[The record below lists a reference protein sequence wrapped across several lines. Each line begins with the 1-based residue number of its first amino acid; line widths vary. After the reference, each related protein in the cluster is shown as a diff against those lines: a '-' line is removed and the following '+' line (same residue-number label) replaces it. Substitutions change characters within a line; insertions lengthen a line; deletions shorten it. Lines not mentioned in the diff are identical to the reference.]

1 MALNPGQAIPGQAM
15 MNEPHQLSLLQGFP
29 ASPPK
34 TSPGPPLAADLPVA
48 RVLLESPLPHLDR
61 PFDYSVPADLAE
73 AAAPGVRVRVR
84 FSGQELNGYILERAA
99 ESDAGHT
106 LVPLHK
112 VVSPVAVLTP
122 ELKELA
128 GRVAARYAGTVS
140 DVLRVA
146 IPPRV
151 VKVEKELAAADADG
165 EAPGEE
171 QTEPVPAPAHAP
183 GHASV
188 QNPDGGPDS
197 GPARTEYPA
206 WSQYRN
212 GSAFLRHLSAGGSP
226 RAVLSAL
233 QGFGPGGWPK
243 LIAGAVAAVRQSGR
257 GAVVV
262 LPDYRDLDRVQAAL
276 EELLPA
282 GDVARLTA
290 DDGQTPRYRSFLR
303 VLNGT
308 AGVAVGTRSA
318 AYAPVRDLGLV
329 VCWDDGDDL
338 HIEQRS
344 PYAHTR
350 EVLLLRAEQQGAACL
365 LAGHARS
372 TEAQRLVDVGWAMP
386 VEAERPVVRSTVPR
400 VLNTADSFEQ
410 ERDPLARIARLPG
423 AAWRAAKEGLERGPV
438 LVQVARSGYA
448 PSLICDTCREPARC
462 QACQGP
468 LAIAG
473 ASGSS
478 AVPQC
483 RWCSAPAPAWRCS
496 HCNNTRLRRGATGV
510 LRTAE
515 ELGRAFP
522 GKPVVTS
529 SGDHVK
535 ATVPD
540 TGSLVVATVGAEP
553 VAAGGY
559 AAALLL
565 DGDSLL
571 RRENLRAGEDAVR
584 RWFNAASLVR
594 PAAEGGIVVITAD
607 DTAAVGALLRW
618 DPAGYAQRELGL
630 RTELQ
635 LPPAVRV
642 ASVTGGSTA
651 VGHFTS
657 EVTRRLTAEGVE
669 LRVAGP
675 APLLPG
681 QLPPA
686 GKTTTGKTT
695 GKTAANASGQATAAA
710 GGGDVRTLLF
720 IPYSQ
725 AGTVTQVLRAVKAAS
740 AAKRT
745 EDPVQ
750 LRLDGVDVL

>member
-1 MALNPGQAIPGQAM
+1 MALNAGQAM
-15 MNEPHQLSLLQGFP
+15 TNEPQQLSLLQGFP
-29 ASPPK
+29 ASPR
-34 TSPGPPLAADLPVA
+34 TAAGPPLAASLPVA
-48 RVLLESPLPHLDR
+48 RVLIESSLPHLDR
-61 PFDYSVPADLAE
+61 PFDYSVPAEMADTAQ
-73 AAAPGVRVRVR
+73 AGVRVKVK
-84 FSGQELNGYILERAA
+84 FSGQELSGYILERTA
-99 ESDAGHT
+99 ESDAGHG

-122 ELKELA
+122 GLKELA
-128 GRVAARYAGTVS
+128 NRVAARYAGTVS

-151 VKVEKELAAADADG
+151 AKVEKELAADEPGVQPSPGAEIRPLRS
-165 EAPGEE
+165 EAP
-171 QTEPVPAPAHAP
+171 
-183 GHASV
+183 
-188 QNPDGGPDS
+188 NGGP
-197 GPARTEYPA
+197 A
-206 WSQYRN
+206 WAEYRN
-212 GSAFLRHLSAGGSP
+212 GNAFLRHLNGGGSP

-233 QGFGPGGWPK
+233 QGFGPGGWPR
-243 LIAGAVAAVRQSGR
+243 LIAEAVAAVRQSGR

-262 LPDYRDLDRVQAAL
+262 VPDYRDLDRVQAAL

-282 GDVARLTA
+282 SDLARLTA
-290 DDGQTPRYRSFLR
+290 DDGQTPRYRSYLQ

-350 EVLLLRAEQQGAACL
+350 EVLLLRAEQDGAACL
-365 LAGHARS
+365 LAGHTRS
-372 TEAQRLVDVGWAMP
+372 TEAQRLVDAGWAMP
-386 VEAERPVVRSTVPR
+386 VDAARPVVRRTVPR

-423 AAWRAAKEGLERGPV
+423 AAWRTAKDGLERGPV

-448 PSLICDTCREPARC
+448 PSLVCDRCREPARC
-462 QACQGP
+462 QSCQGP

-483 RWCSAPAPAWRCS
+483 RWCSAPAPAWRCG
-496 HCNNTRLRRGATGV
+496 HCNNTHLRRGATGV

-535 ATVPD
+535 ASVPD
-540 TGSLVVATVGAEP
+540 AASLVVATVGAEP
-553 VAAGGY
+553 VADGGY

-594 PAAEGGIVVITAD
+594 PAAEGGVVVITAD

-642 ASVTGGSTA
+642 ASVTGGRTA
-651 VGHFTS
+651 VGHFTAS
-657 EVTRRLTAEGVE
+657 VTGQLKAEGVE

-675 APLLPG
+675 APLLTG
-681 QLPPA
+681 QPPSPAKAA
-686 GKTTTGKTT
+686 GKP
-695 GKTAANASGQATAAA
+695 AVDA
-710 GGGDVRTLLF
+710 GSEDVRTLLF
-720 IPYSQ
+720 IPYGQ
-725 AGTVTQVLRAVKAAS
+725 AGTVTRVLRAVKAAS

-745 EDPVQ
+745 DDPVQ

>member
-1 MALNPGQAIPGQAM
+1 MALIPGQVVPGQAM

-29 ASPPK
+29 ASLPK
-34 TSPGPPLAADLPVA
+34 TVPGPPLAADLPVA
-48 RVLLESPLPHLDR
+48 RVLLESSLPHLDR
-61 PFDYSVPADLAE
+61 PFDYSVPADLAV

-84 FSGQELNGYILERAA
+84 FSGQELNGYVLERAA
-99 ESDAGHT
+99 ESDSGHT
-106 LVPLHK
+106 LVPLLK

-165 EAPGEE
+165 EAPGGERAE
-171 QTEPVPAPAHAP
+171 PEPVQAHAP
-183 GHASV
+183 V
-188 QNPDGGPDS
+188 QDPAG
-197 GPARTEYPA
+197 GPARTEYLA

-212 GSAFLRHLSAGGSP
+212 GNAFLRHLSAGGSP

-233 QGFGPGGWPK
+233 QGFGTGGWPR
-243 LIAGAVAAVRQSGR
+243 LVAGAVAAVRQSGR

-290 DDGQTPRYRSFLR
+290 DDGQTPRYRSYLR

-350 EVLLLRAEQQGAACL
+350 EVLLLRAEQEGAACL
-365 LAGHARS
+365 LAGHSRS

-630 RTELQ
+630 RGELQ

-675 APLLPG
+675 APLL
-681 QLPPA
+681 
-686 GKTTTGKTT
+686 
-695 GKTAANASGQATAAA
+695 SGQAATA
-710 GGGDVRTLLF
+710 GGGDVRTLFF

-725 AGTVTQVLRAVKAAS
+725 AGTVTQILRAVKAAS

>member
-1 MALNPGQAIPGQAM
+1 MALNAGQAM
-15 MNEPHQLSLLQGFP
+15 TNEPQQLSLLQGFP
-29 ASPPK
+29 ASPR
-34 TSPGPPLAADLPVA
+34 TSAGPPLAASLPVA
-48 RVLLESPLPHLDR
+48 RVLIESSLPHLDR
-61 PFDYSVPADLAE
+61 PFDYSVPAEMADTAQ
-73 AAAPGVRVRVR
+73 AGVRVKVK
-84 FSGQELNGYILERAA
+84 FSGQELSGYVLERTA
-99 ESDAGHT
+99 ESDAGHD
-106 LVPLHK
+106 LVPLYK

-122 ELKELA
+122 GLRELA
-128 GRVAARYAGTVS
+128 NRVAARYAGTVS

-151 VKVEKELAAADADG
+151 AKVEKEPAADEPGGQPAPG
-165 EAPGEE
+165 AATQSVRAEAPG
-171 QTEPVPAPAHAP
+171 
-183 GHASV
+183 
-188 QNPDGGPDS
+188 
-197 GPARTEYPA
+197 PA
-206 WSQYRN
+206 WAEYRN
-212 GSAFLRHLSAGGSP
+212 GSAFLRHLNGGGSP

-233 QGFGPGGWPK
+233 QGFGPGGWPR
-243 LIAGAVAAVRQSGR
+243 LIAEAVAAVRQSGR

-262 LPDYRDLDRVQAAL
+262 VPDYRDLERVQAAL

-282 GDVARLTA
+282 SDVARLTA
-290 DDGQTPRYRSFLR
+290 DDGQTPRYRSYLQ

-350 EVLLLRAEQQGAACL
+350 EVLLLRAEQDGAACL
-365 LAGHARS
+365 LAGHSRS
-372 TEAQRLVDVGWAMP
+372 TEAQRLVDAGWAMP
-386 VEAERPVVRSTVPR
+386 VDAARPVVRRTVPR

-423 AAWRAAKEGLERGPV
+423 AAWRTAKDGLERGPV

-448 PSLICDTCREPARC
+448 PSLVCDRCREPARC
-462 QACQGP
+462 QSCQGP

-483 RWCSAPAPAWRCS
+483 RWCSAPAPAWRCG
-496 HCNNTRLRRGATGV
+496 HCNNTHLRRGATGV

-535 ATVPD
+535 AGVPD
-540 TGSLVVATVGAEP
+540 AASLVVATVGAEP
-553 VAAGGY
+553 VADGGY

-584 RWFNAASLVR
+584 RWFNAAALVR
-594 PAAEGGIVVITAD
+594 PAAEGGVVVITAD

-642 ASVTGGSTA
+642 ASVTGGRTA
-651 VGHFTS
+651 VGNFTAA
-657 EVTRRLTAEGVE
+657 VTGRLKAEGVE

-675 APLLPG
+675 APLLTG
-681 QLPPA
+681 QPPSAAKAA
-686 GKTTTGKTT
+686 GKL
-695 GKTAANASGQATAAA
+695 AADA
-710 GGGDVRTLLF
+710 GSEDVRTLLF
-720 IPYSQ
+720 IPYGQ
-725 AGTVTQVLRAVKAAS
+725 AGTVTRVLRAVKAAS

-745 EDPVQ
+745 DDPVQ